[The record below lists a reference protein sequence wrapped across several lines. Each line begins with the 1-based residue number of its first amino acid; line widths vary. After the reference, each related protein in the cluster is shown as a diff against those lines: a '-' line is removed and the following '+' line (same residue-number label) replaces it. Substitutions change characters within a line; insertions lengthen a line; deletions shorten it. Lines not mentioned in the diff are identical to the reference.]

1 MNGLKIL
8 TFMTEE
14 TQVSKKRIL
23 ILASISGIA
32 NSLLLVILN
41 EAATVLQNGEMELQ
55 LFAQYFLT
63 FLLFIFAQRTAQ
75 KEAVT
80 AVEYALQNVRVRL
93 ANKVRQADLRTVESL
108 GDIGSYSSL
117 TQGAN
122 TIAQSVMYMITG
134 VESLMVLI
142 FANLYLLWLSPSS
155 FMVAIVLI
163 IITITLLVRHY
174 QKTFDELSEASQKEG
189 QFFAQFTSML
199 SGFKQLK
206 MSRKESDEMFN
217 HVETVA
223 TETSRLKSRSNV
235 RLLEDIL
242 LTNVTFYLLLMLVVF
257 VLPTFITA
265 HEENLFQV
273 IATILFMMEPVYS
286 ISSALPNVSKTNVA
300 ISGLYRLESHLD
312 SQSIVPNTA
321 SRVNADDVESIQLNQ
336 VIFRYK
342 NVKKKALFQ
351 TGPLNLTINKGEVTF
366 ITGGNGSGK
375 STLLKLL
382 TGLYPLDQGNIEL
395 NTQQLAAEDFQNYRE
410 LFSVVFND
418 FHLFKRLYGLNENS
432 EALINEWLAI
442 MELEHQTAFLDG
454 GFTNTDLSTGQR
466 KRLAFIAAII
476 QQRPILILD
485 ELAADQDA
493 AFRKRFY
500 QEIIPKLKAEGK
512 TIIAVTHDE
521 MYFDVADHLLQMDAG
536 KLSRYVQ

>member
-199 SGFKQLK
+199 TSNP
-206 MSRKESDEMFN
+206 FN
-217 HVETVA
+217 
-223 TETSRLKSRSNV
+223 
-235 RLLEDIL
+235 
-242 LTNVTFYLLLMLVVF
+242 
-257 VLPTFITA
+257 
-265 HEENLFQV
+265 
-273 IATILFMMEPVYS
+273 
-286 ISSALPNVSKTNVA
+286 
-300 ISGLYRLESHLD
+300 
-312 SQSIVPNTA
+312 
-321 SRVNADDVESIQLNQ
+321 
-336 VIFRYK
+336 
-342 NVKKKALFQ
+342 
-351 TGPLNLTINKGEVTF
+351 
-366 ITGGNGSGK
+366 
-375 STLLKLL
+375 
-382 TGLYPLDQGNIEL
+382 
-395 NTQQLAAEDFQNYRE
+395 
-410 LFSVVFND
+410 
-418 FHLFKRLYGLNENS
+418 
-432 EALINEWLAI
+432 
-442 MELEHQTAFLDG
+442 
-454 GFTNTDLSTGQR
+454 
-466 KRLAFIAAII
+466 
-476 QQRPILILD
+476 
-485 ELAADQDA
+485 
-493 AFRKRFY
+493 
-500 QEIIPKLKAEGK
+500 
-512 TIIAVTHDE
+512 
-521 MYFDVADHLLQMDAG
+521 
-536 KLSRYVQ
+536 